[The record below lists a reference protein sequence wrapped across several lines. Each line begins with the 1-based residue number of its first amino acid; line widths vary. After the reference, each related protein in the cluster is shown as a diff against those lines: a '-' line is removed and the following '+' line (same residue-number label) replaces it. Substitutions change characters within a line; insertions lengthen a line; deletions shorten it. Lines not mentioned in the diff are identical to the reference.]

1 MRRLVRGRFYNNFI
15 APVDGDSWLIKGISH
30 HFQYETSQKKRDEKT
45 RQRLKEKEH
54 KFGGPLRRETWI
66 HPSGGRRI
74 HRTTPLDLGTGK
86 SGDTSD
92 EEELDAMSTADVGH

>member
-1 MRRLVRGRFYNNFI
+1 M
-15 APVDGDSWLIKGISH
+15 KEISLLTQKILDPLL
-30 HFQYETSQKKRDEKT
+30 QYETSQKKRDEKC

-92 EEELDAMSTADVGH
+92 EEELDAMSTADVGQMIWKTTARRIMR